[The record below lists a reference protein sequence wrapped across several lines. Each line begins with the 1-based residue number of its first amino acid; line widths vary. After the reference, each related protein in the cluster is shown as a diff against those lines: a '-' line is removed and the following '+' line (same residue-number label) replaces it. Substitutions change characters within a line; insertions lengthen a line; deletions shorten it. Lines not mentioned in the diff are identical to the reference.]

1 MNILGLSDVTGN
13 HSHSSVA
20 LLQDGR
26 LSMALSQE
34 RLSRIKNDSTFPL
47 AAIETVLS
55 AVRLRMDDIDVFACG
70 YPAPRYYAS
79 LLEHNLLDLPRALVG
94 VAVRRPDRVLKY
106 LLPNL
111 KKAIYDPSHA
121 ASANAL
127 PSSKLVFVDHHLAHV
142 TAAYAASSM
151 EECLAISYGGFA
163 PHADG
168 RNVAGAVYR
177 CCGEDIEFL
186 QDIAYFATG
195 CWFSGVTVALGY
207 RYMEQEGK
215 TMGLAGLGDPHSC
228 YDAVSG
234 VTTRFID
241 GRWQPYKHWLD
252 YIFTPRA
259 EVFLSSRSGR
269 FLQGLL
275 KRHRPEDVAA
285 AAQRVWQENLLHFI
299 QHLIDVYRI
308 KKFALAGGLFLNA
321 AINRVIAEQAGVES
335 LFIFPHTGD
344 GSTPIGAALQVH
356 RTAVGL
362 LPRRPITDTAW
373 GCGFDRAAVLQDLH
387 TCSGPLRYEVL
398 PDAPA
403 YTAKRLNDG
412 KIIGWVQGREEYGPR
427 SLGQRCIL
435 ADPRRL
441 EMKRALNRRKQREE
455 WIPLGVS
462 CLAEQGDAYFANW
475 QPSPFMTRL
484 YQVHGDRR
492 TAVPAAVHGDG
503 SCRVQAVAGSTDLFR
518 KLLEC
523 FYGLTGIGMVLN
535 SSLNRH
541 GEPIVHR
548 PAEAMHLLLEGV
560 IDELVIG
567 DMVIKSDRRG
577 CLGGFE
583 FYLTN
588 F

>member
-26 LSMALSQE
+26 LAMALSQE
-34 RLSRIKNDSTFPL
+34 RVSRIKNDSTFPQ
-47 AAIETVLS
+47 AAIEAVLS
-55 AVRLRMDDIDVFACG
+55 DVRLRMDDIDVFACG
-70 YPAPRYYAS
+70 YPAPRYYTS
-79 LLEHNLLDLPRALVG
+79 LLERSPLDLPRTLAG
-94 VAVRRPDRVLKY
+94 VALRRPDRLLKY

-121 ASANAL
+121 ASSSVL
-127 PSSKLVFVDHHLAHV
+127 PSGKLVFIDHHLAHV
-142 TAAYAASSM
+142 TAAYAASGT

-177 CCGEDIEFL
+177 CCGDDIEFL
-186 QDIAYFATG
+186 QDIPYFATG

-215 TMGLAGLGDPHSC
+215 TMGLAGLGDAEAC
-228 YDAVSG
+228 YDAVSR

-241 GRWQPYKHWLD
+241 GTWRPYAHWLD
-252 YIFTPRA
+252 YVFTPRA
-259 EVFLSSRSGR
+259 DVFLSSRSGR

-275 KRHRPEDVAA
+275 KQHRPEEIAA

-299 QHLIDVYRI
+299 RYLIGVYRI

-321 AINRVIAEQAGVES
+321 AINRLIAEQAGVES
-335 LFIFPHTGD
+335 LFIFPHAGD
-344 GSTPIGAALQVH
+344 GSTPIGAALQAH
-356 RTAVGL
+356 RSATGV
-362 LPRRPITDTAW
+362 LPRRPITDAAW
-373 GCGFDRAAVLQDLH
+373 GCGFDRAAVLQDLQ
-387 TCSGPLRYEVL
+387 TCGGPLRFAEL
-398 PDAPA
+398 SDAPA
-403 YTAKRLNDG
+403 YAAKQINDG
-412 KIIGWVQGREEYGPR
+412 KIIGWFQGREEYGPR

-435 ADPRRL
+435 ADPRRP
-441 EMKRALNRRKQREE
+441 EMKRTLNRRKQREE

-462 CLAEQGDAYFANW
+462 CLAEQGDAYFDHW

-484 YQVHGDRR
+484 FRVRGDRR
-492 TAVPAAVHGDG
+492 AEVPAAVHGDG
-503 SCRVQAVAGSTDLFR
+503 SCRVQAVAGSADLFR

-523 FYGLTGIGMVLN
+523 FYGLTGTGMVLN

-548 PAEAMHLLLEGV
+548 PADAMHLLLAGV

-567 DMVIKSDRRG
+567 DSVIKSDR
-577 CLGGFE
+577 E
-583 FYLTN
+583 AA
-588 F
+588 